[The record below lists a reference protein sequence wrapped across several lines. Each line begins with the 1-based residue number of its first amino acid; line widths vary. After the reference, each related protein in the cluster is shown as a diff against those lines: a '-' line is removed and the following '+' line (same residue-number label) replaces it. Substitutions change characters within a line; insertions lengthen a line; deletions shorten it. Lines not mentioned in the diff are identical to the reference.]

1 MRAAVALASLLLG
14 ATPAVAGDWFQHRFG
29 EARAYHG
36 DWLAV
41 CADKGEGA
49 CRAVMLYADENAPGG
64 GYRRLAVAVDA
75 PGRYAVTL
83 FHRTMPTP
91 PPQPLVF
98 EIGRDVYRLEP
109 GTWKVGERTV
119 DNLLETITVTDATVA
134 RTLVDAMKAG
144 NAMRF
149 AYGGARSSGSGP
161 GARAPSFSLRGV
173 TAALD
178 AIEARL
184 RARSG

>member
-1 MRAAVALASLLLG
+1 MRAAVALACLLL
-14 ATPAVAGDWFQHRFG
+14 ASPVHAGDWFQHRFG

-41 CADKGEGA
+41 CADKGAGA
-49 CRAVMLYADENAPGG
+49 CRAVQLQAREDAPGG
-64 GYRRLAVAVDA
+64 GARRLAIAVDA
-75 PGRYAVTL
+75 PGRYAITL

-109 GTWKVGERTV
+109 GTWKVGERTL
-119 DNLLETITVTDATVA
+119 DNVLETITVTDTTVA
-134 RTLVDAMKAG
+134 RTLVDAMKGG
-144 NAMRF
+144 NTMRF
-149 AYGGARSSGSGP
+149 AYGGAGSNGSRA